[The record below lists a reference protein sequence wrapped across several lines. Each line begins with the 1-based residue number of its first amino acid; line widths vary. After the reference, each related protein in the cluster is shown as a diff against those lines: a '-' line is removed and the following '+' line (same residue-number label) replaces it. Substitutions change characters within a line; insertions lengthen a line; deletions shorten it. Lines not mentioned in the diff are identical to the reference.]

1 MYILLRMNQKF
12 HREPIPVR
20 VKDNHRDGHQERV
33 QNALV
38 VFTLFFRVIDLI
50 FVDGVEHARAQY
62 PNGETREPNPDVIR
76 RRKRRKKHHFFSTL
90 LP

>member
-1 MYILLRMNQKF
+1 MNQKF
-12 HREPIPVR
+12 QREPIPVR

-38 VFTLFFRVIDLI
+38 VVARALFFFFRKN
-50 FVDGVEHARAQY
+50 GVEHARAQY
-62 PNGETREPNPDVIR
+62 PNRETREPPTDAIR

-90 LP
+90 LPLY